1 MTRILPRSNG
11 RRSAG
16 SSTKAPTP
24 WVTGTAVSSF
34 IAATTSISMAHPAAC
49 RRSWR
54 TCRRSEIS
62 SGGVARRL
70 VINIRQLHFRQQRA
84 SLDRDGWRL
93 EIGPGRRC
101 LGHRCRRQRPYADE
115 AFICRAAGRGIM
127 RPLLHAGRQNVL
139 RRSSAPGRR
148 EKNQPSRTR
157 QRGGRISRT
166 TCLHGHRS
174 LLSTRTTTALSAV
187 RRKASDSYSAQR
199 AGRRSSRARMPSAES
214 SVRIISITRSSS
226 AL

>member
-1 MTRILPRSNG
+1 MTRIPPRSNG

-24 WVTGTAVSSF
+24 WVTGTAVSAF

-70 VINIRQLHFRQQRA
+70 VINTRQLHFRQQRA

-101 LGHRCRRQRPYADE
+101 LGHRCRRRWPYADE
-115 AFICRAAGRGIM
+115 AFFCRAAGRGIM
-127 RPLLHAGRQNVL
+127 WPLLHAGRQNVL

-148 EKNQPSRTR
+148 EKINLREPVNAVAGFQERLACTAIGRCCQQER
-157 QRGGRISRT
+157 QRPYRQLGEKLRT
-166 TCLHGHRS
+166 
-174 LLSTRTTTALSAV
+174 AIP
-187 RRKASDSYSAQR
+187 
-199 AGRRSSRARMPSAES
+199 PSAPGGVPAERGCLQRNPPS
-214 SVRIISITRSSS
+214 G
-226 AL
+226 